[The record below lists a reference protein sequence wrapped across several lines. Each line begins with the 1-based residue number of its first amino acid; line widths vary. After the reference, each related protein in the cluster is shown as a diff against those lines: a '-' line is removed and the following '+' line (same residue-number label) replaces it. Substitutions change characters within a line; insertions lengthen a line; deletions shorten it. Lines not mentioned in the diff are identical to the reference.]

1 MKLFPAIDI
10 KDGKCVRLK
19 QGLFNEVT
27 VYCDEPYKVAHYF
40 EECGADYIHIVD
52 LDGSLKG
59 RSVNASTIKK
69 IVENVNIP
77 VELGGG
83 IRTLDN
89 IKEVLELGVD
99 RVIIGTKAVENPEFV
114 KDAVNAFG
122 AERIVAGVDAKNGYV
137 AINGWEELSDKTAL
151 SLCLKMKEMGVK
163 TIIYTDISKDGMLVG
178 PNVEKTKELSDATGL
193 DIIASGGMSSL
204 DDLKALSEE
213 GIYGAIIGKAIYEK
227 RIDLKE
233 AVELFRMRG

>member
-27 VYCDEPYKVAHYF
+27 VYCEEPYKVARYF

-151 SLCLKMKEMGVK
+151 SL
-163 TIIYTDISKDGMLVG
+163 
-178 PNVEKTKELSDATGL
+178 
-193 DIIASGGMSSL
+193 
-204 DDLKALSEE
+204 
-213 GIYGAIIGKAIYEK
+213 
-227 RIDLKE
+227 
-233 AVELFRMRG
+233 